1 MMRFL
6 KWLAVVLLLWALYR
20 HFQEAACGSFW
31 ESIAAAW
38 QERRS
43 LLLAAAVLMPVNW
56 GLEVLKW
63 RVLMEHEGQYPALGR
78 SFRAVMTGLSLSV
91 FTPAR
96 AGDYLGRSLQA
107 GPFGK
112 WRAVRATFLGY
123 LLQWLLMLALGLP
136 AWCLLKNLLPL
147 SRAGVPALW
156 AFSLLLAAALF
167 LSLPRWPVR
176 SSLSFLVEKTDAR
189 LRDEVPRAKRF
200 GESLK
205 NKFFLRM
212 MAFGESLKKT
222 PLPSVQH
229 LAKALGWGSGRY
241 LVYSLQLLLLLRFF
255 GLETGV
261 MDGLA
266 GIWLIFLLQSGLPLP
281 GFIGSTVLR
290 TELAFWVWPAPDP
303 AAVLAG
309 MTALFVLNLGLP
321 ALLGAV
327 FLVKIKEHQQ

>member
-1 MMRFL
+1 MVRFL
-6 KWLAVVLLLWALYR
+6 KWLAVALLLWALYR
-20 HFQEAACGSFW
+20 HFQEAARGSFW

-38 QERRS
+38 QQRWP
-43 LLLAAAVLMPVNW
+43 LLLAAAILMPVNW

-147 SRAGVPALW
+147 SRAGVLALW
-156 AFSLLLAAALF
+156 GFSFLPAAALF
-167 LSLPRWPVR
+167 LSLPRWPFHR
-176 SSLSFLVEKTDAR
+176 LSALFGAR
-189 LRDEVPRAKRF
+189 LQDGVPRTKGF

-255 GLETGV
+255 GLEAGV

-281 GFIGSTVLR
+281 GLVGSTVLR
-290 TELAFWVWPAPDP
+290 TELAFWVWPEPDP
-303 AAVLAG
+303 AVVLAG

-327 FLVKIKEHQQ
+327 FLVKIKNHKQ

>member
-1 MMRFL
+1 MLRFL
-6 KWLAVVLLLWALYR
+6 KWLAVALLLWALYR
-20 HFQEAACGSFW
+20 HFQEAARGDFW
-31 ESIAAAW
+31 ESMAAAW
-38 QERRS
+38 QERRF
-43 LLLAAAVLMPVNW
+43 LLLAAAALMPVNW

-63 RVLMEHEGQYPALGR
+63 RVLMEHEGKYPALGR

-96 AGDYLGRSLQA
+96 VGDYLGRSLQA

-123 LLQWLLMLALGLP
+123 LLQWLLMPTLGLP

-147 SRAGVPALW
+147 SNTAVPVFW

-167 LSLPRWPVR
+167 LSLSRWPVHR
-176 SSLSFLVEKTDAR
+176 LLSLFKKRDVR
-189 LRDEVPRAKRF
+189 LRDEAPHTMGF

-212 MAFGESLKKT
+212 MAFGESLQKM

-229 LAKALGWGSGRY
+229 LAKAFGWGSGRY

-255 GLETGV
+255 GLQVGV
-261 MDGLA
+261 LEGLA

-281 GFIGSTVLR
+281 GLIGSTALR
-290 TELAFWVWPAPDP
+290 TELAFWVWPGSDP

-327 FLVKIKEHQQ
+327 FLVKIKEHHQ